1 MSEDRDDD
9 LDSALTARASLVT
22 RLLGPAWIEV
32 EPGIFF
38 RRDGEHVVTASHVTL
53 LEPND

>member
-1 MSEDRDDD
+1 MSEDRDDE
-9 LDSALTARASLVT
+9 LDAVLTARASLVT

-32 EPGIFF
+32 EPGIFV
-38 RRDGEHVVTASHVTL
+38 RRDGEQVVTSPHVTL